1 MRKAA
6 IVILNYNGR
15 HMLQRFMPSVIEG
28 SSYDVV
34 VVDNHSSDGSMEF
47 LEEHYPQVERV
58 FLSENAG
65 YSGGYNNGL
74 AQLSGRFEYY
84 LLLNSDVKV
93 TTGWDLEMVAYLD
106 NNPSIAAAQPKIISL
121 VEEGTF
127 DYAGAAGGFLDGI
140 GYPYC
145 RGRILHSIESDF
157 GQYDSPMSVD
167 WASGACFCI
176 RAALFHAHQGFDPI
190 FFAHMEEIDL
200 CWRLRNSGYVISANP
215 SVVVYHLGGGTL
227 QRNNPKK
234 TYLNFRNSLL
244 MLYKNL
250 GKRTFYKLLLFR
262 IVLDFGAMIHLL
274 ITNGVPHSLAV
285 FRAYYAFFS
294 LRHTLTKSN
303 VLSHTIG
310 SNTYVFS
317 IIWEYYGKGK
327 RFFSQ
332 LP

>member
-1 MRKAA
+1 MQKAA

-15 HMLQRFMPSVIEG
+15 HMLQRFLPSVIEG

-34 VVDNHSSDGSMEF
+34 VVDNHSSDGSMEY
-47 LEEHYPQVERV
+47 LAEHYPQVERV
-58 FLSENAG
+58 FLSKNAG
-65 YSGGYNNGL
+65 YSGGYNDGL
-74 AQLSGRFEYY
+74 KRLRGRFEYY

-93 TTGWDLEMVAYLD
+93 SAGWDLEMVKYLD
-106 NNPSIAAAQPKIISL
+106 NNPSIVAAQPKIISL
-121 VEEGTF
+121 VEEGSF

-145 RGRILHSIESDF
+145 RGRILHSIEEDS
-157 GQYDSPMSVD
+157 GQYDLPLSVD

-176 RAALFHAHQGFDPI
+176 RAALFHAHQGFDPV

-200 CWRLRNSGYVISANP
+200 CWRLRNNGYVISANP

-250 GKRTFYKLLLFR
+250 GKKTFYKLLLFR
-262 IVLDFGAMIHLL
+262 MVLDFGAMIHLL
-274 ITNGVPHSLAV
+274 FTNGVSHSLAV
-285 FRAYYAFFS
+285 LRAYYAFFS

-327 RFFSQ
+327 KFFSQ
-332 LP
+332 LS